1 VWPGLSPG
9 PPGLAETGRVSTQT
23 ALWVLELIGIFVFAI
38 SGALTAIQRDFDAVG
53 ILILA
58 EVTALGGGVV
68 RDLIIG
74 DTPPGAFRDV
84 WLLLVP
90 LAAATVAFFAHPV
103 VERLTFGILLFDAA
117 GLGLFCVT
125 GTLKALDH
133 GLGPVQSAVLGVT
146 TAVGGGLLRD
156 VIARQTPALFRVDSD
171 LYSIPAMLGAAA
183 VTVAHRLELP
193 MPVAAPAAALFVFA
207 FRVVAMVRHWTAPR
221 AWNRRGPSGGP
232 A

>member
-1 VWPGLSPG
+1 M
-9 PPGLAETGRVSTQT
+9 STHH
-23 ALWVLELIGIFVFAI
+23 AMAALELIGIFVFAI
-38 SGALTAIQRDFDAVG
+38 SGALTAIQKGFDAVG

-68 RDLIIG
+68 RDVIIG
-74 DTPPGAFRDV
+74 DTPPAAFRDV

-90 LAAATVAFFAHPV
+90 VAAATVAFFAHPV
-103 VERLTFGILLFDAA
+103 VERLTFAVLLFDAA

-156 VIARQTPALFRVDSD
+156 VIARQTPALVKVDTD
-171 LYSIPAMLGAAA
+171 LYSIPAMLGAAT
-183 VTVAHRLELP
+183 VTVAHRLDLP
-193 MPVAAPAAALFVFA
+193 MSVAAPAAAVAVFA
-207 FRVVAMVRHWTAPR
+207 FRVIAMVRHWTAPQAWTRRR
-221 AWNRRGPSGGP
+221 AGEASG
-232 A
+232 